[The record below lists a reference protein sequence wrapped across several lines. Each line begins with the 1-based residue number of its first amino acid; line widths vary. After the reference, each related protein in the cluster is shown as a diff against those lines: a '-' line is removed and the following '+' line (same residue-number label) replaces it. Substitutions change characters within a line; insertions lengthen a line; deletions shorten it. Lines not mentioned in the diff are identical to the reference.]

1 MSDTPLS
8 RYQAL
13 LTDGE
18 LSADE
23 GQALVV
29 EALDRLYQEIG
40 ESGQK
45 KASFWQRIT
54 TSSNTDTSHNGLYLY
69 GGVGRGKSRLMDM
82 FYDCLPSGTG
92 LRVHFHDFMVLAH
105 DAMNDARQ
113 KGADDPIEDGASRLL
128 ESQLSRPKGQA
139 KGQAKG
145 RAKKHPIILCFDE
158 MEVRDIADAMIVKRL
173 FDALFARGV
182 LVVATSNRHPDDL
195 YKNGLHRD
203 RFLPFIT
210 QIKDKCRVMKI
221 ADGNDW
227 RARLLGT
234 SPRWYVAQQASE
246 VKEVAA
252 KMADLFAIVT
262 SQEMSESIC
271 VKVAGREITFDKV
284 AHNIA
289 FASFDSLCAV
299 PLAARDYVAIADRL
313 TGLFITDIPS
323 LGNDQQ
329 NEARRF
335 MWLIDALYDRGRFVV
350 ASARDDMGKLYQGDV
365 WAFEFDRTLSR
376 LSEMTRIS

>member
-13 LTDGE
+13 ITNGE
-18 LSADE
+18 LVLDE

-29 EALDRLYQEIG
+29 EALDNLFHDIAERA
-40 ESGQK
+40 QK
-45 KASFWQRIT
+45 TPSLWQRL
-54 TSSNTDTSHNGLYLY
+54 TSTSKPKIAIKGLYLY

-82 FYDCLPSGTG
+82 FYDCLPVGTG

-105 DAMNDARQ
+105 DAMNEARQ
-113 KGADDPIEDGASRLL
+113 KGADDPIEEGAKSLL
-128 ESQLSRPKGQA
+128 KGPLSRPQN
-139 KGQAKG
+139 
-145 RAKKHPIILCFDE
+145 HPIILCFDE

-173 FDALFARGV
+173 FDALFAHQII
-182 LVVATSNRHPDDL
+182 VVATSNRHPDDL

-203 RFLPFIT
+203 RFLPFIA
-210 QIKDKCRVMKI
+210 QIKDKCQVMKI
-221 ADGNDW
+221 PDGQDW

-234 SPRWYVAQQASE
+234 APRWYVAKEPSE
-246 VKEVAA
+246 TTDAVHQ
-252 KMADLFAIVT
+252 MRHLFATVT
-262 SQEMSESIC
+262 SQAASESIC
-271 VKVAGREITFDKV
+271 LKVAGRDIIFDKV

-289 FASFDSLCAV
+289 YVSFDELCAV

-313 TGLFITDIPS
+313 TGLFVTNIPR

-350 ASARDDMGKLYQGDV
+350 ASAAEEMDALYQGDV
-365 WAFEFDRTLSR
+365 WAFEFERTLSR
-376 LSEMTRIS
+376 LSEMTRLS